1 METLKERFERAQE
14 YMNRLKDQI
23 KAGEVCENNLTA
35 LSCCIDVMLDKV
47 TAKKYN
53 L

>member
-1 METLKERFERAQE
+1 METLKERFERAQR
-14 YMNRLKDQI
+14 YMDRLKDQI
-23 KAGEVCENNLTA
+23 KGGEICEDNLTA

-53 L
+53 V